1 MIQSPTNQITI
12 HPILLDFLEQ
22 TLEYIKLPREQPKR
36 TNLQQEQTQNQN
48 SDDDHLNS
56 M

>member
-1 MIQSPTNQITI
+1 MIQSPTTQITI

-22 TLEYIKLPREQPKR
+22 TLEYVNLPREQQRRGSLREEKV
-36 TNLQQEQTQNQN
+36 QDQNT
-48 SDDDHLNS
+48 DDDHLNT